1 MLSERNRTIFVER
14 GQEARLTWDFKTN
27 NNINFNGI
35 SWEFFDPFD
44 NKRRRLIW
52 MGSGENRFQSQFAKI
67 RTLEGAVQYK
77 VHLEGQ
83 ATLVIPNVQIQHQN
97 RYICIVPRTG
107 IDDIYSEV
115 KLIVTGKQ

>member
-1 MLSERNRTIFVER
+1 MGFHGNSSI
-14 GQEARLTWDFKTN
+14 RLM
-27 NNINFNGI
+27 INGVD
-35 SWEFFDPFD
+35 S
-44 NKRRRLIW
+44 W
-52 MGSGENRFQSQFAKI
+52 MGSGENRFQSQFAKN
-67 RTLEGAVQYK
+67 RTLEGAVEYM

-115 KLIVTGKQ
+115 RLIVTGKQ